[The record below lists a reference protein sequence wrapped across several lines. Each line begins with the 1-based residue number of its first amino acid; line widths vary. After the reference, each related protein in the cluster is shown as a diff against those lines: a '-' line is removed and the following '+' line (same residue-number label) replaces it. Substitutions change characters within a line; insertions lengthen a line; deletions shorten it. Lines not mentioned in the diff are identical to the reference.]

1 MIEEISEWASV
12 VAIGVLIIAGI
23 VALVRRLNPNI
34 SQTARGG
41 LEAYVEPIIPRDE
54 VFYRRAVDS
63 IPATDQTIHHL
74 RSPLAAG
81 MVGEWNKTKQE
92 LTPLAEGAHS
102 LKVTRAMRTARRIDR
117 MSRRVA
123 MLAAAENSDEDARL
137 AIVDDLLEDLAF
149 AYDTCSLDDEKR
161 VPIRDGIA
169 TVTRRARALKG
180 DLVSPHFFQVFL
192 GICAEYAAVMRDA
205 RPVFRFIKKDIDYSP
220 PDFGSE
226 LWVFGAGIDGL
237 VPWMHAYAVNEQIEF
252 RDRSSS
258 S

>member
-1 MIEEISEWASV
+1 MIEAMSEWAPV
-12 VAIGVLIIAGI
+12 VMVGVLIIAGI
-23 VALVRRLNPNI
+23 IALIRRLNPNI

-41 LEAYVEPIIPRDE
+41 LERYVEPIIPRDG

-63 IPATDQTIHHL
+63 IPATDQTIRHL

-81 MVGEWNKTKQE
+81 MVEEWNKTKQE

-123 MLAAAENSDEDARL
+123 VLAAAENGDEDGRL
-137 AIVDDLLEDLAF
+137 AIVNDLLEDLAF
-149 AYDTCSLDDEKR
+149 AYDTCSLDNEKR

-169 TVTRRARALKG
+169 AVTRRARALKG
-180 DLVSPHFFQVFL
+180 DLVSPHFFQHL
-192 GICAEYAAVMRDA
+192 MGICAEYAAVMRDA
-205 RPVFRFIKKDIDYSP
+205 RPVFKSIKKDIDYSP

-226 LWVFGAGIDGL
+226 LWVFGAGVDGL
-237 VPWMHAYAVNEQIEF
+237 VPWLHAYAVNEYIEY
-252 RDRSSS
+252 RTDD
-258 S
+258 